1 MRQFVLAAVLL
12 GTALPSASMAQS
24 LGLGPLISDGAV
36 LQRGKPIAVTGTAA
50 PNAKVDVRLGEAV
63 RGVIAGSDGAWQA
76 EFPAMA
82 ATTGLALTVASA
94 AQTLTANNLSVGDVF
109 LCSGQSNMQWAMED
123 TAMPDNERR
132 VPVDKTIS
140 LISVPIATA
149 RTEQRT
155 FAAPAKWSSAF
166 DGSGDF
172 SAVCLIAGRAIA
184 NAQKVP
190 VGLVDSSM
198 GGTPIEAWL
207 PYDGLKAAG
216 GAEEGLAI
224 LDAFGA
230 DPQAAEAQYGAQLD
244 GMWVNPPPPGQPAG
258 RPRMG
263 YANLFNA
270 MIAPLGTTPL
280 AGVLWYQGEN
290 NANRPAP
297 REAYRRQLTALL
309 ASWRAR
315 FGADVPWVIVQ
326 LAPFGKLSHQPGEH
340 NWSEVREAQRLVA
353 EADPLAEMVT
363 TVDVGERLDIHP
375 PLKKPV
381 GQRAAAAMAFLRY
394 GGKAEVLG
402 PRPASASL
410 AGDEVMIAMTPATG
424 TLMAASWG
432 RPGPF
437 ILCDSAATRTC
448 TFADAR
454 LAGDGIAVT
463 IPAGF
468 DPALVRYCW
477 GAAPICN
484 VFDTEQRPLPAF
496 ELPVTNEERP
506 QP

>member
-1 MRQFVLAAVLL
+1 MRKLVLAAALL
-12 GTALPSASMAQS
+12 SAAIPSGALAQA
-24 LGLGPLISDGAV
+24 LGLGPLVSDGAV
-36 LQRGKPIAVTGTAA
+36 FQRGKPVTVTGTAA
-50 PNAKVDVRLGEAV
+50 PGSKVEVRLGEAMRNV
-63 RGVIAGSDGAWQA
+63 TADSEGAWQA
-76 EFPAMA
+76 EFPAMEA
-82 ATTGLALTVASA
+82 ATGLALTASSGGA
-94 AQTLTANNLSVGDVF
+94 TLTASNLAVGDVF
-109 LCSGQSNMQWAMED
+109 LCSGQSNMQWSMRE

-132 VPVDKTIS
+132 VAVDKTIS
-140 LISVPIATA
+140 LFSVPIATA
-149 RTEQRT
+149 RTEQRA
-155 FAAPAKWSSAF
+155 FAAPARWSNAF
-166 DGSGDF
+166 DESGDF

-190 VGLVDSSM
+190 VGLIDSSM

-207 PYDGLKAAG
+207 PYDGLKTAG

-224 LDAFGA
+224 LDAFRA
-230 DPQAAEAQYGAQLD
+230 DPVAAEAQYGAQLD

-270 MIAPLGTTPL
+270 MVAPLGKTPL

-290 NANRPAP
+290 NTNRPAP

-326 LAPFGKLSHQPGEH
+326 LAPFGKLTDRPGEH

-381 GQRAAAAMAFLRY
+381 GHRAAAALAFLRY
-394 GGKAEVLG
+394 GGKAEALG
-402 PRPASASL
+402 PRPASAIR
-410 AGDEVMIAMTPATG
+410 AGNDVMMAMTPATG

-437 ILCDSAATRTC
+437 ILCDAGAERTC

-454 LAGDGIAVT
+454 LEQGGIAVS
-463 IPAGF
+463 IPVGF
-468 DPALVRYCW
+468 NPALVRYCW

-506 QP
+506 